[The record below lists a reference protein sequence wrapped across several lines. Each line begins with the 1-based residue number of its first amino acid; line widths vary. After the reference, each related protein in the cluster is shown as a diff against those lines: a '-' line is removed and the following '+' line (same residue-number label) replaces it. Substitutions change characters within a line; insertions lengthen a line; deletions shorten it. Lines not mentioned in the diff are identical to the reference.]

1 LPLGQFFYK
10 SNPNYSAVWSVGN
23 IFALQTAVLM
33 KPQRIQSMNCSHRL
47 IASLPRIPQPSG
59 ALLAVVLASMPWWA
73 EAQTTGYGPF
83 MRNAQFVFAG
93 VNTNN
98 NPLAFID
105 IGFKSRPAF
114 VDIDA
119 DGDQDLFVGSMNGTI
134 HQFENVGTSNNA
146 VFADEAI
153 TAQLFSGVDVGSDSA
168 PTFAD
173 LDNDGDFDAVLGHFA
188 TGVVYYENTGVPSA
202 AQFTLRT
209 GANDPFDAAQDFLG
223 SRTSP
228 TLTDVNGDG
237 KVDLVSGTSFGT
249 LQYCENTGTATVP
262 AFTYRE
268 DLDDPFDGI
277 DAGSDSAP
285 FAVDRNRNG
294 RPEGFL
300 VGHQLQELRVVVR
313 NGVAGPFKIPS
324 ALESYP
330 VAELDDVDTRAT
342 PTMVDLDAN
351 GAWELVTGGDNGKV
365 IYFKPTGFDLAAWQ
379 GQYFNLPAQA
389 TNAAP
394 AADPDGDR
402 LVNFMEYAIGSSPIV
417 ASNEFVFSATL
428 NGIGQPTLAFQIRDD
443 DPKLVVTAQASS
455 NLGFSSPLLLQPVVT
470 DPDIDDGFKTL
481 TFTDPSGMGS
491 GQRFL
496 RLEFSLL
503 P

>member
-1 LPLGQFFYK
+1 MNNSRRLITVLTQIPQ
-10 SNPNYSAVWSVGN
+10 SARSLLVVTL
-23 IFALQTAVLM
+23 ALTLCASAQTA
-33 KPQRIQSMNCSHRL
+33 
-47 IASLPRIPQPSG
+47 SG
-59 ALLAVVLASMPWWA
+59 
-73 EAQTTGYGPF
+73 QF
-83 MRNAQFVFAG
+83 MRNAQFIFAG

-119 DGDQDLFVGSMNGTI
+119 DGDQDLFVGSMDGTI
-134 HQFENVGTSNNA
+134 HYFENVGTSNNA

-153 TAQLFSGVDVGSDSA
+153 TPQLFSGVDVGSDSA
-168 PTFAD
+168 PAFAD
-173 LDNDGDFDAVLGHFA
+173 LDGDGDFDAVLGHFA
-188 TGVVYYENTGVPSA
+188 TGVVYYENTGVPTA

-209 GANDPFDAAQDFLG
+209 GANDPFDAVQDELG

-228 TLTDVNGDG
+228 TLTDVNRDG
-237 KVDLVSGTSFGT
+237 KMDLVSGTAFGT
-249 LQYCENTGTATVP
+249 LQYCENTGSVNNPT
-262 AFTYRE
+262 FTFKE
-268 DLDDPFDGI
+268 DIDDPFDGI

-300 VGHQLQELRVVVR
+300 VGHQLQDLRVVVR
-313 NGVAGPFKIPS
+313 IGVTGPFKIPS
-324 ALESYP
+324 DMESFP
-330 VAELDDVDTRAT
+330 LADLDEVDTRAT

-365 IYFKPTGFDLAAWQ
+365 IYFKPTGLAFDTWQ
-379 GQYFNLPAQA
+379 GQYFSLPAQA

-394 AADPDGDR
+394 TADPDGDR

-417 ASNEFVFSATL
+417 ATNAFVYAAFLNSN
-428 NGIGQPTLAFQIRDD
+428 GQPTLVFQIRDD
-443 DPKLVVTAQASS
+443 DPKLVVAAQVSG
-455 NLGFSSPLLLQPVVT
+455 NLNFSAPVLLQPTVT

-481 TFTDPSGMGS
+481 TFTDTTGMEA
-491 GQRFL
+491 GQRFM
-496 RLEFSLL
+496 RLQFSLL

>member
-1 LPLGQFFYK
+1 
-10 SNPNYSAVWSVGN
+10 
-23 IFALQTAVLM
+23 
-33 KPQRIQSMNCSHRL
+33 MNDFHRV
-47 IASLPRIPQPSG
+47 ITSLARIPQTARWLLVM
-59 ALLAVVLASMPWWA
+59 ALAIMPRYA

-83 MRNAQFVFAG
+83 MRNAQFIFAG
-93 VNTNN
+93 VNTNI

-119 DGDQDLFVGSMNGTI
+119 DGDQDLFVGSADGTI
-134 HQFENVGTSNNA
+134 HYFENVGTSNNA
-146 VFADEAI
+146 VFADENI
-153 TAQLFSGVDVGSDSA
+153 TPQLFSGVDVGSDSA
-168 PTFAD
+168 PAFAD
-173 LDNDGDFDAVLGHFA
+173 LDGDGDFDAVLGHFA
-188 TGVVYYENTGVPSA
+188 TGVLYYENTGVPTA

-237 KVDLVSGTSFGT
+237 KIDLVSGTSFGV
-249 LQYCENTGTATVP
+249 LQYCENTGSGNNP
-262 AFTYRE
+262 ALTFKE
-268 DLDDPFDGI
+268 GAESPFDGI

-285 FAVDRNRNG
+285 FAVDRNGNG

-300 VGHQLQELRVVVR
+300 VGHQLQDLRVVVR
-313 NGVAGPFKIPS
+313 NGVTGPFKIPS

-330 VAELDDVDTRAT
+330 VAELDEVDTRAT
-342 PTMVDLDAN
+342 PTMVDLDTN

-402 LVNFMEYAIGSSPIV
+402 IVNFMEYAIAASPIV
-417 ASNEFVFSATL
+417 ASNQFVFSATL
-428 NGIGQPTLAFQIRDD
+428 NGIGQPTLSFQIRDD
-443 DPKLVVTAQASS
+443 DPKLAVAAQASG

-481 TFTDPSGMGS
+481 TFTDTSGMGA

-496 RLEFSLL
+496 RLQFSLL

>member
-1 LPLGQFFYK
+1 MLT
-10 SNPNYSAVWSVGN
+10 
-23 IFALQTAVLM
+23 I
-33 KPQRIQSMNCSHRL
+33 
-47 IASLPRIPQPSG
+47 
-59 ALLAVVLASMPWWA
+59 MPWCA
-73 EAQTTGYGPF
+73 EAETKGYGPF
-83 MRNAQFVFAG
+83 LRNAQFVFAG

-119 DGDQDLFVGSMNGTI
+119 DGDQDLFVGSMDGTI
-134 HQFENVGTSNNA
+134 HQFENVGTTNNP

-153 TAQLFSGVDVGSDSA
+153 TPQLFSGVDVGSDSA
-168 PTFAD
+168 PAFAD
-173 LDNDGDFDAVLGHFA
+173 LDGDGDFDAVLGHFA
-188 TGVVYYENTGVPSA
+188 TGVVYYENTGVPTA
-202 AQFTLRT
+202 ASFVLRT
-209 GANDPFDAAQDFLG
+209 GANDPFDAVQDDLG

-228 TLTDVNGDG
+228 TLTDVNRDG
-237 KVDLVSGTSFGT
+237 KFDLVSGTSFGT
-249 LQYCENTGTATVP
+249 LQYCENTGSVNNP
-262 AFTYRE
+262 AFAFKE
-268 DLDDPFDGI
+268 GAESPFDGI

-285 FAVDRNRNG
+285 FAVDRNGNG

-300 VGHQLQELRVVVR
+300 VGHQLQDLRVVVR
-313 NGVAGPFKIPS
+313 NGATGPFRIP
-324 ALESYP
+324 LDMDSYP
-330 VAELDDVDTRAT
+330 LVDLDEVDTRST
-342 PTMVDLDAN
+342 PTMVDLDAD
-351 GAWELVTGGDNGKV
+351 GAWELVVGGDSGKA
-365 IYFKPTGFDLAAWQ
+365 IYFKPTGLAYDTWQ
-379 GQYFNLPAQA
+379 AQYFNLPAQA

-417 ASNEFVFSATL
+417 ASNEFVFAATL
-428 NGIGQPTLAFQIRDD
+428 NGSGQPTLSFQIRDD
-443 DPKLVVTAQASS
+443 DPKLFVTAQASS

-481 TFTDPSGMGS
+481 TFTDTSGMGA

-496 RLEFSLL
+496 RLQLSLL